1 MKVSIMT
8 CEDRTQYLGST
19 IDQLDQQGIKYDI
32 YYQGKAHKKG
42 TIKVT
47 KPYDSVQLN
56 AQYNYAM
63 ILINSRNDIIIEDDV
78 QICNNFKV
86 RCMDYLEPYQ
96 AQNSRY
102 AIAMYSCYNWNNSLT
117 LLTEYPLMDFY
128 GTQAMMYDQETR
140 IGFGQYLLEHLGEQP
155 YDLAL
160 KIYLEKTNTPLLATK
175 HSLVQHMGVK
185 TTGLG
190 HHHQAF
196 NFIDN
201 LT

>member
-19 IDQLDQQGIKYDI
+19 TDQLDKQGIKYDI
-32 YYQGKAHKKG
+32 YYQGNTHKEA
-42 TIKVT
+42 TIKIA

-63 ILINSRNDIIIEDDV
+63 ILINSKNDIILEDDV

-86 RCMDYLEPYQ
+86 RFMDYVEPYQ
-96 AQNSRY
+96 AKNTRY
-102 AIAMYSCYNWNNSLT
+102 VIALYSCYNWYNSPN
-117 LLTEYPLMDFY
+117 LLAEYPLIDFY
-128 GTQAMMYDQETR
+128 GTQGMVYDQETR
-140 IGFGQYLLEHLGEQP
+140 IGFGQYLLKHLGEQP

-160 KIYLEKTNTPLLATK
+160 KTYLAQTGTPLLATK
-175 HSLVQHMGVK
+175 YSLVQHMGAQ

-196 NFIDN
+196 NFIDD
-201 LT
+201 